1 MITLSQKRFSD
12 GDHMSTDLLFTLAS
26 LALGSLGAAFLA
38 LYSLGWLATRNEQ
51 NAAITLSS
59 QDNDIVF
66 LFDDEKLVNATPA
79 AESVLAAAANVGSD
93 WSRLL
98 SVMISKFPSLQ
109 RDISELADCG
119 SMAIES
125 RDGSAVMKCEWRN
138 GLARLTLFD
147 RETEQAHVDLDRHSL
162 MAMEQELETL
172 RATTENVPFLVWR
185 ELEDGTIT
193 WANSAYLELADS
205 LSDET
210 ETQSWPPATL
220 FNSQLLANAEPNE
233 SRRLRLKGTT
243 DEDRWFDVFRYALGN
258 SALYAATSADRTV
271 KAEETLREFTQTLT
285 KTFSHLTIGLAVFDR
300 NRQLAL
306 FNPAL
311 TDLTTLS
318 AEFLVTRPALTTF
331 LDRLRDNQMMPEPK
345 DYKSWRH
352 EMAELENAAEDGT
365 YEEVWTLPGEKTYR
379 VSGRPHPDGAI
390 AFLFEDISAEVSLTR
405 RFRSEIETG
414 QAVLNSLSEAIA
426 VFSGD
431 GALVMANS
439 AYSSLWGIDHKKNDT
454 AETSISDATRI
465 WNAKCAP
472 TPLWDNIQDFV
483 RAAGERNEWIGQTR
497 LWDGRRLNCRFVPLP
512 SGQTLVGFTPES
524 RATTLRPVL
533 RPQASAQKYI
543 EM

>member
-1 MITLSQKRFSD
+1 
-12 GDHMSTDLLFTLAS
+12 MSPELLFTLAT
-26 LALGSLGAAFLA
+26 LALGSLGAAFFA
-38 LYSLGWLATRNEQ
+38 LYGLAWLASRKDHDV
-51 NAAITLSS
+51 AITLSS

-79 AESVLAAAANVGSD
+79 AQSIMAAAANVGSD

-98 SVMISKFPSLQ
+98 SVMISKFPTLQ

-125 RDGSAVMKCEWRN
+125 RDESAVMKCEWRN

-147 RETEQAHVDLDRHSL
+147 RETEQAHLDLDRHSL

-172 RATTENVPFLVWR
+172 RATTEHVPFLVWR
-185 ELEDGTIT
+185 ENEDDTIT
-193 WANSAYLELADS
+193 WANSAYMSLADS
-205 LSDET
+205 LSDEA
-210 ETQSWPPATL
+210 ETQSWPPVSL
-220 FNSQLLANAEPNE
+220 FNTQLLANAGSKE
-233 SRRLRLKGTT
+233 SRRLRLKDAAG
-243 DEDRWFDVFRYALGN
+243 EDHWYDVFRYKLGKTT
-258 SALYAATSADRTV
+258 LYTANSADRTV

-311 TDLTTLS
+311 SDLTTLS
-318 AEFLVTRPALTTF
+318 AEFLITRPALTTF
-331 LDRLRDNQMMPEPK
+331 LDRLRDSQMMPEPK

-365 YEEVWTLPGEKTYR
+365 YEEIWTLPGDKTYR

-390 AFLFEDISAEVSLTR
+390 AFLFEDISAEMSLTR

-414 QAVLNSLSEAIA
+414 QAVLDSLSEAIA
-426 VFSGD
+426 VFASD
-431 GALVMANS
+431 GHMVMSNS
-439 AYSSLWGIDHKKNDT
+439 AYTSLWNVTRKNDS
-454 AETSISDATRI
+454 AEISISDATRV

-472 TPLWDNIQDFV
+472 TPLWDNIRDFV
-483 RAAGERNEWIGQTR
+483 RASGERNEWIGQTR
-497 LWDGRRLNCRFVPLP
+497 LWDGRRLNCRFVPMP
-512 SGQTLVGFTPES
+512 NGQTLVGFMPES
-524 RATTLRPVL
+524 RTQTMRPVL
-533 RPQASAQKYI
+533 RPQASSSHYV